1 MKVRLMS
8 LGAFFLI
15 WWLLSLFASEF
26 TVPSPFQVIADFMEL
41 LLSGKLLSAMRLSL
55 AALVVGGSLAILV
68 GVPVGILLGARRRL
82 GQAFE
87 FYFSALYVMPMSAIV
102 PLMVLWFGFDLGA
115 RVIFIFIFTVPQ
127 IVITCYQGAKNTP
140 QGLIDVARSFRANQR
155 DIFWK
160 VIMPHEIPFIV
171 TALRLG
177 VGRAI
182 QGMVVAE
189 LLIAGVLGLGFLIKV
204 FSASLD
210 LSGVL
215 AIIIFVMLLGIVA
228 TGIVRRFELAIAP
241 WRSETLAELE
251 PKDA

>member
-1 MKVRLMS
+1 
-8 LGAFFLI
+8 
-15 WWLLSLFASEF
+15 
-26 TVPSPFQVIADFMEL
+26 
-41 LLSGKLLSAMRLSL
+41 
-55 AALVVGGSLAILV
+55 
-68 GVPVGILLGARRRL
+68 
-82 GQAFE
+82 
-87 FYFSALYVMPMSAIV
+87 
-102 PLMVLWFGFDLGA
+102 
-115 RVIFIFIFTVPQ
+115 
-127 IVITCYQGAKNTP
+127 
-140 QGLIDVARSFRANQR
+140 
-155 DIFWK
+155 
-160 VIMPHEIPFIV
+160 MPHEIPFII